1 MVQKYVGPKKLSKS
15 FDLKK
20 DWSKTFF
27 IQTYFWSWKII
38 VIKKSLVKRKF
49 WDQKKF
55 GKKINAVWNFF
66 WYNNFLSNNFHP
78 KNYAQKDLLQKIGP
92 KSLVQTNF
100 DPKQFETT
108 QFWFRNVVLPSLRV
122 KCVVRVWGG

>member
-1 MVQKYVGPKKLSKS
+1 ML
-15 FDLKK
+15 FE
-20 DWSKTFF
+20 F
-27 IQTYFWSWKII
+27 
-38 VIKKSLVKRKF
+38 
-49 WDQKKF
+49 
-55 GKKINAVWNFF
+55 FF

-108 QFWFRNVVLPSLRV
+108 QFWFRNVVLPYLRGGLSVLFGCEGGKFLSLRLASISNLSLLLGLEPL
-122 KCVVRVWGG
+122 KKFLVVVGGGA